1 MVRIAF
7 ALGGLGSGVC
17 RNPADLKKLT
27 QERFSPYQPSF
38 NRRIFTRLER
48 NRI

>member
-17 RNPADLKKLT
+17 RNPAELKKLT
-27 QERFSPYQPSF
+27 QDAF
-38 NRRIFTRLER
+38 NHHTNQVLIEEYLQGWKE
-48 NRI
+48 